1 MKNKKKIIVIIAFII
16 ETIILGISLLYSSAI
31 YFIKDNQVE
40 WFDEVSP
47 DGKYHVKCYKVGT
60 PLFFSSQDLLIY
72 FGKKGMSFEQGI
84 NSVSF
89 KTELA
94 NDGANLYD
102 DNYSIEWLSDSV
114 KIIFRG
120 EETGGD
126 NVYIIPYYNINTANT
141 DNSDKV
147 EVSSVRYNYNYGEI
161 FEISN
166 NTMYYGKVKEE
177 KEKYFTQELSE
188 NFKVINFEN
197 EETININNI
206 EVGDYVSIYAPT
218 EEYQNAEGTII
229 VAKNDYILEQVKEK
243 LLNKREFSAAIA
255 YYNAEEN
262 YIIAEIALPDKKI
275 ISKRME
281 TLNAQPCYYIKLNV
295 GKNTETYLGN
305 KENNL
310 NANYGYQVNELC
322 WIELMSNISYLPN
335 TYIVKSIEFI
345 AD

>member
-1 MKNKKKIIVIIAFII
+1 MKNKKKIIIIIAFII

-89 KTELA
+89 RTELA

-102 DNYSIEWLSDSV
+102 DNYSIEWFSDSV

-126 NVYIIPYYNINTANT
+126 NIYQIPYYKTNEDSSAKNEMPAVSYKY
-141 DNSDKV
+141 SD
-147 EVSSVRYNYNYGEI
+147 GEI

-166 NTMYYGKVKEE
+166 NNIYYGKVKEE
-177 KEKYFTQELSE
+177 KEKYFTQKLSE
-188 NFKVINFEN
+188 NFNVINFDD
-197 EETININNI
+197 EETMNINDI
-206 EVGDYVSIYAPT
+206 EVGDYVRIYVP
-218 EEYQNAEGTII
+218 EQENQNEKGLII
-229 VAKNDYILEQVKEK
+229 VAKKDYVLEQARKQ
-243 LLNKREFSAAIA
+243 LLNKRTIGASLV

-262 YIIAEIALPDKKI
+262 YIIAEIAFPTKRIPKTDKI
-275 ISKRME
+275 TASIQ
-281 TLNAQPCYYIKLNV
+281 AFYYLKLNV
-295 GKNTETYLGN
+295 GENTETYLGN
-305 KENNL
+305 KENNP
-310 NANYGYQVNELC
+310 NSNYGYQVNELC
-322 WIELMSNISYLPN
+322 TIELMSNISYLPN